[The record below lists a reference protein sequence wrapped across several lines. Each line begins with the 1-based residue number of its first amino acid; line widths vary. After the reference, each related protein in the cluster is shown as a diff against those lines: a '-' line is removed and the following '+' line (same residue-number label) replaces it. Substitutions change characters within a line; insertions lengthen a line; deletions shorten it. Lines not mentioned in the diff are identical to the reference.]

1 MATREKEC
9 VAIIDHVKSVLL
21 TTETSV
27 PETQPLL
34 IDKKY
39 KTNAKLCFI
48 PVESEF
54 INLKDIGNK
63 IFYCFM

>member
-9 VAIIDHVKSVLL
+9 VAIIDHVKPVFL

-27 PETQPLL
+27 SETQTLL

-48 PVESEF
+48 QVESEF
-54 INLKDIGNK
+54 TNLKDIGNK